1 MIVVVALAVLVASV
15 PCTGGR
21 VADLAHL
28 DVRRPWLV
36 VAGFAVQFM
45 AISAVPA
52 MSSGLATSL
61 HVLSYVVAAAFLV
74 LNLHIRWMW
83 LVGLG
88 GALNAVAIAANG
100 GVMPASAAAYRTAG
114 LATSGADF
122 ANSRPFDHPRLLA
135 LGDVFAIPARWPFAN
150 VFSIG
155 DVVLI
160 VGAGL
165 LVHAACRSRRR
176 PGQLPGE
183 PGPTLHPCP

>member
-21 VADLAHL
+21 LGDLAHL
-28 DVRRPWLV
+28 DMRRPWLV

-45 AISAVPA
+45 AISAIPA
-52 MSSGLATSL
+52 MPSGLATSL
-61 HVLSYVVAAAFLV
+61 HLLSYGIAAAFLV

-100 GVMPASAAAYRTAG
+100 GAMPASAAAYRTAG
-114 LATSGADF
+114 LARSGADF
-122 ANSRPFDHPRLLA
+122 ANSRPFDHPRLLV
-135 LGDVFAIPARWPFAN
+135 LGDVFAVPARWPFAN

-155 DVVLI
+155 DVVLTI
-160 VGAGL
+160 GAGL

-176 PGQLPGE
+176 PGQLSGDQ
-183 PGPTLHPCP
+183 GPTLRPCP